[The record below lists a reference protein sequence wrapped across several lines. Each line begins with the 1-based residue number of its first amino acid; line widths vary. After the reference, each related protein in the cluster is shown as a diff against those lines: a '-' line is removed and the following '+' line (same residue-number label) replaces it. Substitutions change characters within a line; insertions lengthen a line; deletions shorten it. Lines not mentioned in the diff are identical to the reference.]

1 MEWHGTV
8 SDSREQILD
17 KRMAAHNAA
26 LGPFLKARRLG
37 NSVYAKMQADANHH
51 FAAAVVKNFPR
62 DVRYAIGS
70 FIMSLSLDRLEALR
84 AVLCEARQ
92 GLEAIA
98 SQDIFATGGRRCL
111 CRECDFGV
119 GNDDSDEEQ
128 ELQYILNEELSR
140 VQAETPNLTCLLQCY
155 SAFAVSFGHVQH
167 AKSSIAV
174 GDSLIKI
181 GKLPTMVDGTACENE
196 PRQRM
201 ERNALW
207 SLVQELRLPSDT
219 EKSLREQVRAMELGE
234 NFPLIGNSLYK
245 YMARLLSYL
254 PSSFLAGWGSRF
266 TGEAGGDLHRFE
278 WKTLF
283 ASFMDIHDFVHAR
296 DRIAITVF
304 PERPPNTFSVVCPT
318 VSALRVRLKTFG
330 FQGFG
335 ADDADDDTSC
345 WSCLWDLDAR
355 NEDDKQMVADA
366 LCGVFHGLNIEITI
380 DDYHEKSGTM
390 LTEYLTNELIPALR
404 GCAND

>member
-1 MEWHGTV
+1 MMPRHGTV
-8 SDSREQILD
+8 SDSRGPILR
-17 KRMAAHNAA
+17 KRMAAHNRA

-37 NSVYAKMQADANHH
+37 HSVYAEMQTDAANHH
-51 FAAAVVKNFPR
+51 IATAVIKNFPQ

-84 AVLCEARQ
+84 CALGEARQ
-92 GLEAIA
+92 ALEAIA
-98 SQDIFATGGRRCL
+98 GQDIFTTGGRRCL
-111 CRECDFGV
+111 CRRCDYGV

-128 ELQYILNEELSR
+128 ELQYILNQELSH

-155 SAFAVSFGHVQH
+155 SAFAMSFGHVQH
-167 AKSSIAV
+167 AESSITAKEL
-174 GDSLIKI
+174 LIHI
-181 GKLPTMVDGTACENE
+181 SKLPTMVDGAACENE

-207 SLVQELRLPSDT
+207 SLVEELRLPSET
-219 EKSLREQVRAMELGE
+219 EKSLRETVREMELEE
-234 NFPLIGNSLYK
+234 NFPFIGNSLYEN
-245 YMARLLSYL
+245 MAGLLRHL
-254 PSSFLAGWGSRF
+254 PAQFLAGWGSRF
-266 TGEAGGDLHRFE
+266 ADEAEGDLHRFE

-296 DRIAITVF
+296 DRIAIIVF
-304 PERPPNTFSVVCPT
+304 PEGPNTFSVVCPT

-330 FQGFG
+330 FQRFG
-335 ADDADDDTSC
+335 ADEADDTSC
-345 WSCLWDLDAR
+345 WSCLWDMEATD
-355 NEDDKQMVADA
+355 EDDKQMVADA
-366 LCGVFHGLNIEITI
+366 LRGVFHGLNIEITI